1 MTIDLNRLKI
11 FSYVYSNK
19 SVSRAARQLNLS
31 QPAVSQHLKKLEH
44 ELRIPLFTRANR
56 KIVPTPAA
64 RRLYDRMNPFLAELA
79 EEIKYLRRPLDTP
92 YGLLRIGAP
101 EIFSGNLL
109 TSIFT
114 KFRYRFPTVTFS
126 LRCDTNDNLLS
137 SLSEGSVDL
146 LLLELN
152 PEPGDKKP
160 INSHYYASHTL
171 REQPVVMVCSKLY
184 FNRNIS
190 GKSDF
195 ERLTQCE
202 YLRTHNGSRIID
214 QWFQCH
220 YKRLPHDLKYV
231 LTTDNHQSCLD
242 AVRNGMGLGVI
253 PYHLVSR
260 EVSAGTLS
268 VIYGSGNQMISSL
281 SLVELKQ
288 KVPSLTEQ
296 AFVTVL
302 KKELALLTPQNH
314 PRPKNLLKK
323 E

>member
-64 RRLYDRMNPFLAELA
+64 RRLYDRMNPLLAELG
-79 EEIKYLRRPLDTP
+79 EEIKYLRRPLDMP

-109 TSIFT
+109 TSIFN

-126 LRCDTNDNLLS
+126 LRCDNSENLLS
-137 SLSEGSVDL
+137 SLAQGSVDL
-146 LLLELN
+146 ALLELTPEAGTTEPVN
-152 PEPGDKKP
+152 PL
-160 INSHYYASHTL
+160 YYATQTL
-171 REQPVVMVCSKLY
+171 LDQPVVMVCSKLY

-190 GKSDF
+190 GKIDF
-195 ERLTQCE
+195 ERLMQCE
-202 YLRTHNGSRIID
+202 YLRTNNGSRVID

-220 YKRLPHDLKYV
+220 YKRLPHDLRYV

-242 AVRNGMGLGVI
+242 AVRNGMGLGI
-253 PYHLVSR
+253 FPYHLVSR
-260 EVSAGTLS
+260 EVTAGTLS
-268 VIYGSGNQMISSL
+268 VIDSSGNQMISRL
-281 SLVELKQ
+281 LLVQLKQ
-288 KVPSLTEQ
+288 KVPGLTEQ
-296 AFVTVL
+296 AFVTVF
-302 KKELALLTPQNH
+302 KKELASLTRENN
-314 PRPKNLLKK
+314 PRPKNRA
-323 E
+323 